1 MCMRTC
7 VCVSVRVVVAIVVV
21 VDEEHG
27 QRYTYKRISWREAR
41 RSKNIINIV
50 TNVCDLQSTDEKT
63 VTNEETQFL
72 DDSKS
77 KFHMSLWRYQI

>member
-1 MCMRTC
+1 MRTC

-27 QRYTYKRISWREAR
+27 QRYTYKREAK